1 MKKIMLM
8 LFIVAIASVNVNA
21 QDDKDGKKS
30 PEERA
35 EMMIKKM
42 TKELT
47 LTADQQAK
55 IKTLILKNE
64 REKEARKKEEKARK
78 ERMHEEMK
86 AILTA
91 EQFKKIEQ
99 KRNEKKKDNPKKK
112 MPPPPAK

>member
-8 LFIVAIASVNVNA
+8 LFVVAMASVNVMA

-35 EMMIKKM
+35 DMMIKKM
-42 TKELT
+42 TKDLV

-55 IKTLILKNE
+55 MKALILKNE
-64 REKEARKKEEKARK
+64 QEREARKKEEKARK
-78 ERMHEEMK
+78 EKMHAEMK

-91 EQFKKIEQ
+91 EQYKKFEQ
-99 KRNEKKKDNPKKK
+99 KRNDKKKEHPKKK
-112 MPPPPAK
+112 GPPPPAK